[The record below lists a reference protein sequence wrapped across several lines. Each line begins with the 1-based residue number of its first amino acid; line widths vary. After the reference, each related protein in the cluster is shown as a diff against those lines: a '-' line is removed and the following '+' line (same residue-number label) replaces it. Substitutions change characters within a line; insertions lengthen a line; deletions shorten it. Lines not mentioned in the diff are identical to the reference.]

1 MATSPEL
8 PIRVPV
14 FHPRKGILKK
24 PAMNTN
30 AQFGL
35 ATLWRRSKHKFTP
48 QVVKDILASERFQH
62 CLELWRL
69 GIKHKKHDLNNPK
82 CSDPMMEVSL
92 YAMPY
97 GAWQTTSP
105 GALSH
110 PFPTSHRCIHQ
121 MVARETR
128 TTSLSFECPLV
139 PQSKPSTQ
147 LEAVPATVASPSLG
161 ISSSLPYTILQ
172 DGVYQT
178 CSSVGPTLQ
187 PQTGYQWLV
196 PWYRGQMLLRTLVQ
210 IQKGCPQPIWL
221 GNSGVLPSWLAASGS
236 RCH

>member
-62 CLELWRL
+62 RLELWRL
-69 GIKHKKHDLNNPK
+69 GIKHKSTIWTIQNAPIPWWRSHFVLCLTAPGKQH
-82 CSDPMMEVSL
+82 
-92 YAMPY
+92 
-97 GAWQTTSP
+97 P

-178 CSSVGPTLQ
+178 CSSVVPTLQ